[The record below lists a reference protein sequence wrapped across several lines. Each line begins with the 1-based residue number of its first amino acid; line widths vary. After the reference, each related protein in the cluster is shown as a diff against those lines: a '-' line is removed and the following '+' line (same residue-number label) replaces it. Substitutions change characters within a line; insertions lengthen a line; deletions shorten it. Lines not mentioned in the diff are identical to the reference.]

1 MAPHNDGDVIMS
13 AGFVS
18 FEAFILYPAVLLPW
32 SLFLL

>member
-18 FEAFILYPAVLLPW
+18 LEAFILYLEVPLLW